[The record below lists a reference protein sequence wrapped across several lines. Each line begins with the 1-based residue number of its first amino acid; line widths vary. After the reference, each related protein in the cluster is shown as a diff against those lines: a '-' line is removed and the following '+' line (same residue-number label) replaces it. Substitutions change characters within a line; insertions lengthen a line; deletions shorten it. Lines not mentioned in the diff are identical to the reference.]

1 MVLTE
6 TLGAVVLVTVGVTL
20 LVVLMLPTVFVA
32 YVVEV
37 CVGATELVTV
47 AVGSGVTELLGGTV
61 GLEL

>member
-1 MVLTE
+1 
-6 TLGAVVLVTVGVTL
+6 
-20 LVVLMLPTVFVA
+20 VVLMLPAVLVP
-32 YVVEV
+32 YMLEV

>member
-1 MVLTE
+1 M
-6 TLGAVVLVTVGVTL
+6 
-20 LVVLMLPTVFVA
+20 VLMLPAVLVP
-32 YVVEV
+32 YMLEV